1 MTFKKNLWLQSGI
14 LMMLI
19 LSLAACS
26 GSSSGDARNSG
37 VVDPASSYKGV
48 TTQATVNPVNYED
61 LGLGGYGGSSF
72 AAAIGNFPVSGK
84 VAANTQIA
92 TERPVRHLAQV
103 LKQATRYMD
112 IPGKGT
118 LQKQEKSAA
127 AAGKTTHR
135 TVTHQV
141 PGTGG
146 GLVSYSLDINDSTG
160 SFYGSL
166 DFQNYT
172 SEGVAISG
180 KADMLGMFDAT
191 RQQVSRLT
199 LSFRSLS
206 IKEGIYSFTM
216 VGTLSWGYNYAAAS
230 ESLSINMV
238 LVNDS
243 NLQTFWF
250 NNYEITTIY
259 GSTYQTQ
266 TVSGRYFDPVHGFV
280 DFTTST
286 PLIIYNGNVWP
297 SQGGLQFTGKS
308 GTSLRLS
315 FSAAALLIEA
325 DTDGNGS
332 PDLQSQRQTNIL
344 PATNKPP
351 VANAG
356 PDQTATQWATV
367 SLDGS
372 ASSDANGDPLTY
384 YWSVVSYPQNGY
396 PAITGANTAT
406 PSFIAEQAGT
416 YQFRLSVYDGQITST
431 EDIVSI
437 TVTAVSASSP
447 DLLQEKWQYGLY
459 GTYIGHAGLF
469 TSDLDGDGNREIIAT
484 ASPSGFGSNSSWYIV
499 RRTAN
504 GGYEQVWHNKQYST
518 TIVQLVL
525 ADITGDGRE
534 DIVVGLNDGTVYI
547 YDGPTRQEIGKLSTT
562 AMMTALAVADLDGN
576 GVMEI
581 IVSDGLGIFVYAADG
596 SGLRWS
602 VATGGGSSI
611 AIGNVDGDAA
621 LEIVTTATGGKGY
634 VIDGATHTIDWEYIN
649 GFGARVSL
657 GDLDGDGLQEIVGAA
672 AWYKITVFDADRK
685 TPTWEAMA
693 SHDIASLLIADM
705 DGDGKLE
712 ILYGDAQGG
721 TTHAIDTQTKT
732 EKWSIYCSDSGVSG
746 IALGDVDLD
755 GTNEILW
762 GAGGNSTGP
771 DHLYIADPATKA
783 IEWQSL
789 HVDGPLSAVAVGDVD
804 DDGEEEIV
812 MVSFESDSGYAEG
825 VIHIFNA
832 RTKVM
837 EYQEK
842 LGIRDWMG
850 VRSVK
855 IGDVDDDGKTEFV
868 VTTGDI
874 YDGVIRV
881 YDGAAHTLKKQS
893 AGYNGNYFSALAI
906 GDVDGDGK
914 TEIVAGQGREHTGA
928 TATCLVVFDGVTLQE
943 KWRSVDLGSS
953 WAGIY
958 DIKLADLDGDG
969 HQDIIASIPDI
980 SRLVVF
986 DGVTHDLK
994 WMVAHTARALAVTDV
1009 DGDGALEL
1017 LAGRTDGKID
1027 VIAGTTFAVKQT
1039 LSTFGKTP
1047 VDALRVADLDGDGA
1061 REWLLASGGVLTALD
1076 GQGLKW
1082 RSQDL
1087 GGSLGLYNHLEV
1099 KDCNGD
1105 GKPEIYVGAVATL
1118 YQFATGGTPL

>member
-1 MTFKKNLWLQSGI
+1 MTEQKNLWLQVGV
-14 LMMLI
+14 LL
-19 LSLAACS
+19 LLTLLLAAC
-26 GSSSGDARNSG
+26 GGSSGDSRNSG

-48 TTQATVNPVNYED
+48 TTQATVNPGNSED
-61 LGLGGYGGSSF
+61 LGLGGFGGSSF
-72 AAAIGNFPVSGK
+72 AAVIGGFPVTGK
-84 VAANTQIA
+84 VAANTETV
-92 TERPVRHLAQV
+92 TEQPVRHLAQV
-103 LKQATRYMD
+103 LKQATRWMD
-112 IPGKGT
+112 IPGKAT
-118 LQKQEKSAA
+118 RKKQEKPV
-127 AAGKTTHR
+127 AGATKTLNR
-135 TVTHQV
+135 TVTHQTL
-141 PGTGG
+141 GDGG
-146 GLVSYSLDINDSTG
+146 GMVTYSLDINDATG
-160 SFYGSL
+160 GFFGSL

-172 SEGVAISG
+172 SQGIVISG
-180 KADMLGMFDAT
+180 KADMLGTFDASQL
-191 RQQVSRLT
+191 RISRLT
-199 LSFRSLS
+199 ISFGSLTMKQS
-206 IKEGIYSFTM
+206 TFTYTLI
-216 VGTLSWGYNYAAAS
+216 GTLSWGFNYAAAS
-230 ESLSINMV
+230 EALSINMV
-238 LVNDS
+238 LVSDS
-243 NLQTFWF
+243 NHQTYWF
-250 NNYEITTIY
+250 NNYEVTTIY
-259 GSTYQTQ
+259 GSTFQTQ
-266 TVSGRYFDPVHGFV
+266 TISGRYFDPVHGYV
-280 DFTTST
+280 DFTTQA
-286 PLIIYNGNVWP
+286 PLIIYNGNDWP
-297 SQGGLQFTGKS
+297 SQGGLQFSGKQ

-315 FSAAALLIEA
+315 FQADTLLIEA

-332 PDLQSQRQTNIL
+332 PDWQNQRQTNIL
-344 PATNKPP
+344 PVINKPP

-356 PDQTATQWATV
+356 PDQTVTQWATV

-384 YWSVVSYPQNGY
+384 YWSIVSYPQNGY

-406 PSFIAEQAGT
+406 PSFIAEQVGT

-431 EDIVSI
+431 EDTVSI
-437 TVTAVSASSP
+437 TVSAVSASSP
-447 DLLQEKWQYGLY
+447 GLLQEKWQYGLY

-469 TSDLDGDGNREIIAT
+469 TSDLDGDGSREIIAT
-484 ASPSGFGSNSSWYIV
+484 ASPSGFGVNSSGYIV

-504 GGYEQVWHNKQYST
+504 GGYEQVWRSRQYST
-518 TIVQLVL
+518 TIAQLAL
-525 ADITGDGRE
+525 ADITGDGRD
-534 DIVVGLNDGTVYI
+534 DIVVGLDDGTVYI
-547 YDGPTRQEIGKLSTT
+547 YDGPTRQELGKLSTT
-562 AMMTALAVADLDGN
+562 AMLTALAVADLDGD
-576 GVMEI
+576 GSREV
-581 IVSDGLGIFVYAADG
+581 IVSDGLGIFVHAANG

-611 AIGNVDGDAA
+611 AVGNVDGDAA
-621 LEIVTTATGGKGY
+621 LEIITTATGGKGY
-634 VIDGATHTIDWEYIN
+634 VIDGVSHNIDWEYIN
-649 GFGARVSL
+649 GFGARVRL
-657 GDLDGDGLQEIVGAA
+657 GDLDGDGMQEIVGASS
-672 AWYKITVFDADRK
+672 WYKITIFDADRK
-685 TPTWEAMA
+685 TPAWEATT

-771 DHLYIADPATKA
+771 DHLYIANPTTKA

-804 DDGEEEIV
+804 DDGEDEIV

-842 LGIRDWMG
+842 LGIMDWMG

-868 VTTGDI
+868 VTTGNI

-881 YDGAAHTLKKQS
+881 YDGAAHTLKQQS
-893 AGYNGNYFSALAI
+893 AGYNGNFFSALAI

-928 TATCLVVFDGVTLQE
+928 TGTCLVVFDGATLQE

-953 WAGIY
+953 WGGVY
-958 DIKLADLDGDG
+958 DLELADLDGNG
-969 HQDIIASIPDI
+969 HQDIIASVPDI
-980 SRLVVF
+980 SRLVVY
-986 DGVTHDLK
+986 DGVNHDLK
-994 WMVAHTARALAVTDV
+994 QMIAHPARAVAVTDM

-1017 LAGRTDGKID
+1017 LAGRPDGKID
-1027 VIAGTTFAVKQT
+1027 VIAGATFIVKQT
-1039 LSTFGKTP
+1039 LFSFGKTP
-1047 VDALRVADLDGDGA
+1047 VDALRVVDLDGDGA
-1061 REWLLASGGVLTALD
+1061 REWLLASGGILTALD

-1099 KDCNGD
+1099 KDCDGD
-1105 GKPEIYVGAVATL
+1105 GKPEIYVGAIATL
-1118 YQFATGGTPL
+1118 YQYATGVTTP